1 MAPIS
6 NASRLADFGTGIGTQ
21 GAGITIDNT
30 NDRLGVGTDDPQST
44 FQVGVGCSISSSGVG
59 TFADSVVVGSAFTA
73 NAQGITVVG
82 TVTCTT
88 LSGSGSGITGIAT
101 GVSINASGGAS
112 QRVMLAN
119 ASSGV
124 ANTMA
129 NTGSLYWNDNTSTLY
144 ATNVNVSGTMTTED
158 VANTDAVGLVTA
170 GLGLRSTKGGLII
183 TAGVS
188 TFTANVIVGSAATVG
203 LAKSLSMSDGAYI
216 NFGTADDM
224 QIYHSGSHSVI
235 SDRGTGSLKVQSS
248 EVSLEDASGS
258 QKLATIGT
266 GITVT
271 GGVNASGL
279 STFSG
284 LAVTPGECIKETA
297 KVTSTAWNSDTTIN
311 ISLGN
316 IVYNSGGTGA
326 GGVDL
331 NIVSDVGINTTL
343 KVGEVLTVTGIVSC
357 TNTAH
362 YVDGLKIDH
371 NSVLVSWIGGSAPTE
386 GGGSAFDAYAFTIVK
401 TGNAAYSVVANH
413 SKCS

>member
-1 MAPIS
+1 MTRARELSKLGNENI
-6 NASRLADFGTGIGTQ
+6 LAVDSDNNVGVGSTIPTSKLDVTGDVTSTTITVTTIGGTDFSVSGVGTIPTLIAGGGIMTCNPQGMEITGIITATTFEGDGSSLTGIGTQ
-21 GAGITIDNT
+21 QQDIAAI
-30 NDRLGVGTDDPQST
+30 
-44 FQVGVGCSISSSGVG
+44 GCVI
-59 TFADSVVVGSAFTA
+59 
-73 NAQGITVVG
+73 
-82 TVTCTT
+82 
-88 LSGSGSGITGIAT
+88 
-101 GVSINASGGAS
+101 
-112 QRVMLAN
+112 
-119 ASSGV
+119 
-124 ANTMA
+124 
-129 NTGSLYWNDNTSTLY
+129 
-144 ATNVNVSGTMTTED
+144 
-158 VANTDAVGLVTA
+158 
-170 GLGLRSTKGGLII
+170 
-183 TAGVS
+183 AGVS
-188 TFTANVIVGSAATVG
+188 TFYGTSSFKNDVTVTAGGLDVVGVITSNNKVVATGLDISTDGCDIDGQTDLDELQVAGVSTFSANVLVSSAATVG

-235 SDRGTGSLKVQSS
+235 TDRGTGSLKIQSS
-248 EVSLEDASGS
+248 EVSLEDASGN
-258 QKLATIGT
+258 QKLGTIATGT

-284 LAVTPGECIKETA
+284 FAVTPGECIKETA
-297 KVTSTAWNSDTTIN
+297 KITSTGWNSDADIN
-311 ISLGN
+311 ISNGN

-331 NIVSDVGINTTL
+331 NITSDVGINTTL

-371 NSVLVSWIGGSAPTE
+371 NSVLLSWIGGSAPTE

>member
-21 GAGITIDNT
+21 GAAITVDNT
-30 NDRLGVGTDDPQST
+30 NERLGVGTDDPQST
-44 FQVGVGCSISSSGVG
+44 FQVGVGCSISKSGV
-59 TFADSVVVGSAFTA
+59 VTA
-73 NAQGITVVG
+73 SSYYGDG
-82 TVTCTT
+82 TT
-88 LSGSGSGITGIAT
+88 LSGIET
-101 GVSINASGGAS
+101 GVSINAAGGAL
-112 QRVMLAN
+112 QRVVLSNTTA
-119 ASSGV
+119 GV

-144 ATNVNVSGTMTTED
+144 ATNVNISGTTTTED
-158 VANTDAVGLVTA
+158 TQNVDSTGIVTG
-170 GLGLRSTKGGLII
+170 GLGLRSTKGGLVI

-188 TFTANVIVGSAATVG
+188 TFSAAIDANSTSDFAGNVTVGSAATVG

-235 SDRGTGSLKVQSS
+235 QDRGTGSLKIQSS
-248 EVSLEDASGS
+248 EVSLEDASGN
-258 QKLATIGT
+258 QKLGTITTGT

-284 LAVTPGECIKETA
+284 FAVTPGECIKETA
-297 KVTSTAWNSDTTIN
+297 KITSTGWNSDADIN
-311 ISLGN
+311 ISNGN

-331 NIVSDVGINTTL
+331 NITSDVGINTTL

-371 NSVLVSWIGGSAPTE
+371 NSVLLSWIGGSAPTE

>member
-21 GAGITIDNT
+21 GAAITVDNT
-30 NDRLGVGTDDPQST
+30 NERLGVGTDDPQST
-44 FQVGVGCSISSSGVG
+44 FQVGVGCSISKSGV
-59 TFADSVVVGSAFTA
+59 VTA
-73 NAQGITVVG
+73 SSYYGDG
-82 TVTCTT
+82 TT
-88 LSGSGSGITGIAT
+88 LSGIET
-101 GVSINASGGAS
+101 GVSINAAGGAL
-112 QRVMLAN
+112 QRVVLSNTTA
-119 ASSGV
+119 GV

-144 ATNVNVSGTMTTED
+144 ATNVNISGTTTTED
-158 VANTDAVGLVTA
+158 TQNVDSTGIVTG
-170 GLGLRSTKGGLII
+170 GLGLRSTKGGLVI

-188 TFTANVIVGSAATVG
+188 TFSAAIDANSTSDFAGNVTVGSAATVG

-235 SDRGTGSLKVQSS
+235 QDRGTGSLKIQSS
-248 EVSLEDASGS
+248 EVSLEDASGN
-258 QKLATIGT
+258 QKLATITTGT

-284 LAVTPGECIKETA
+284 FAVTPGECIKETA
-297 KVTSTAWNSDTTIN
+297 KITSTGWNSDADIN
-311 ISLGN
+311 ISNGN

-331 NIVSDVGINTTL
+331 NITSDVGINTTL

-371 NSVLVSWIGGSAPTE
+371 NSVLLSWIGGSAPTE